1 MQLYSADATI
11 FFKNINFFP
20 HENIKKTELMAV
32 WIFFSLQPWL
42 PKTAQN
48 LKFILEMWLKIPL
61 STTLWFEDMTNVIS
75 TFWKKPTF

>member
-32 WIFFSLQPWL
+32 
-42 PKTAQN
+42 
-48 LKFILEMWLKIPL
+48 
-61 STTLWFEDMTNVIS
+61 
-75 TFWKKPTF
+75 